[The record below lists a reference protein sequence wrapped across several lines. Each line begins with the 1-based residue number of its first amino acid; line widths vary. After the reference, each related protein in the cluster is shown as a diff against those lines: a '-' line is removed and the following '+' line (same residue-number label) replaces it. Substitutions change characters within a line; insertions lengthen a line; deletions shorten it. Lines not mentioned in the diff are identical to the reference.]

1 MKQVLAVA
9 AVAVATVR
17 ANAPSLVPR
26 CLPLLSKSLQAT
38 SLQAQGHA
46 TRCLPAHLRMVAL
59 PTVDHG

>member
-1 MKQVLAVA
+1 MGMKQVLAVA
-9 AVAVATVR
+9 VVAVAAVQ

-26 CLPLLSKSLQAT
+26 CLPLLSR

-59 PTVDHG
+59 QTVDQD